1 VGVYQEFQQGYT
13 AYSGTNGKC
22 GVASG
27 APVAHITGFVKLAEN
42 NYTALMNAVATV
54 GPISVSVD
62 ASWGGY
68 SSGIF
73 SGCDTSENVDINH
86 AVVLVGYGEENGQ
99 LYWTIRNSWNANWGE
114 NGYIRLARSP
124 TDETNCGTDSTPHV
138 RSLVS
143 LHVLAVLIL
152 SVVCVFAGRQ
162 RL

>member
-1 VGVYQEFQQGYT
+1 LAGSVGVYQEYQQGYT
-13 AYSGTNGKC
+13 AYGGTNGKC

-54 GPISVSVD
+54 GPIAVSVD

-73 SGCDTSENVDINH
+73 SGCDTSDNVDINH

-114 NGYIRLARSP
+114 NGYIRLARSAS
-124 TDETNCGTDSTPHV
+124 DDTNCGTDSTPHV
-138 RSLVS
+138 CSLN
-143 LHVLAVLIL
+143 
-152 SVVCVFAGRQ
+152 VFQFAFC
-162 RL
+162 